1 MASTD
6 AVGSPRTG
14 SAPSKARRLGLVLL
28 ISGACAIPQ
37 LGHGSKPNTKIWL
50 PKSGRSSRSVLGRL
64 WPSDGDPPP
73 LIGTGGVIPSNRKL
87 GYVRPARAG
96 GWLAS
101 CNKITGP
108 GDRPRRSTYWPTFA
122 YIHICVL
129 TSFRQKLSTAL
140 PLESVKTDTY
150 RLKDQNWCA
159 LNHKVA
165 ALLNHKVANSNLGD
179 FDSATSRR
187 LSKRRRRP

>member
-1 MASTD
+1 M
-6 AVGSPRTG
+6 
-14 SAPSKARRLGLVLL
+14 PSVRQGLGAHHRKLDGLGLYYPYLALAQLL
-28 ISGACAIPQ
+28 SW
-37 LGHGSKPNTKIWL
+37 GHGSKPNTKIWL
-50 PKSGRSSRSVLGRL
+50 PQSGRSSRSVLGRL

-101 CNKITGP
+101 CNKITRL

-129 TSFRQKLSTAL
+129 TSFRQKLSTA
-140 PLESVKTDTY
+140 
-150 RLKDQNWCA
+150 
-159 LNHKVA
+159 
-165 ALLNHKVANSNLGD
+165 
-179 FDSATSRR
+179 
-187 LSKRRRRP
+187 